1 MAKTVPFANVIGD
14 LMRKRMWVFVTCMF
28 HMLSLFR
35 QHEFQA
41 TKQSVSRPR
50 ANVTKHQCKGTTN
63 VTSKAIR
70 TKSLK
75 AEQRLDAAW
84 TAKLARLS
92 APRQQVDLENKIRTE
107 TLYKEGLSARRKA
120 AEMFEQEA
128 KQKALHK
135 AVAEAAEKA
144 RRTYYGRDARCTT
157 IGEKPYYLAAG

>member
-1 MAKTVPFANVIGD
+1 MHLLTNFSNWLHVTQE
-14 LMRKRMWVFVTCMF
+14 LFVSCMF
-28 HMLSLFR
+28 HVLLILR
-35 QHEFQA
+35 QHVFQA
-41 TKQSVSRPR
+41 IWQSVSRPR

-75 AEQRLDAAW
+75 DEQRPDAAW

-92 APRQQVDLENKIRTE
+92 ARRQQDDLENKIRTE

-128 KQKALHK
+128 TQKALHK

-157 IGEKPYYLAAG
+157 IGEKPYCLAAG